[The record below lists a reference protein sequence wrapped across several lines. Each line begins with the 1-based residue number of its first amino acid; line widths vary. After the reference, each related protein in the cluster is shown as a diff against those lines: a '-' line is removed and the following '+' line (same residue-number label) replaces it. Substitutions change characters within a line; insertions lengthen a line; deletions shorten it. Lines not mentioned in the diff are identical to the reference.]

1 MLADTII
8 NRQCEISAEKE
19 LFKDLKKRGDP
30 YMTEGDQAGEPSLRF
45 WQLGFEGIKNLIKIL
60 FSLIIK

>member
-8 NRQCEISAEKE
+8 NRQCEISAETE

-30 YMTEGDQAGEPSLRF
+30 YVIEGDRAGELHCRPARARLRF
-45 WQLGFEGIKNLIKIL
+45 GT
-60 FSLIIK
+60 

>member
-8 NRQCEISAEKE
+8 NRQCEITAETE

-30 YMTEGDQAGEPSLRF
+30 YVIEGDRAAA
-45 WQLGFEGIKNLIKIL
+45 IL
-60 FSLIIK
+60 AQNVFLTVRI